1 MPDESS
7 LAGYLFV
14 GLTAAAILFHLALVA
29 GAPWGKLAWG
39 GKHEGRLPTPMRIG
53 SFASA
58 LLLLAFGILV
68 LIRAGIVFPD
78 WQPISR
84 TFVWIV
90 VVYCAVGV
98 IANALSPSRWER
110 IMWVP
115 VTVLLLASSLTVAMG
130 R

>member
-1 MPDESS
+1 
-7 LAGYLFV
+7 
-14 GLTAAAILFHLALVA
+14 
-29 GAPWGKLAWG
+29 
-39 GKHEGRLPTPMRIG
+39 MRIG